1 MGAIYVPEDD
11 IRQLTYRRYGV
22 HEASPLADHDR
33 SGARREE
40 GRKAGRYNNIT
51 IYGCISNLSPYVDLF
66 TIDMTSWM
74 YICMYV
80 HCVAA

>member
-1 MGAIYVPEDD
+1 MKQAPWQTMTDPE
-11 IRQLTYRRYGV
+11 
-22 HEASPLADHDR
+22 HEGR
-33 SGARREE
+33 KE